1 MSAQPDSTLLAVG
14 DVIAEEKRLRLAADR
29 ELAANLERLRERI
42 EHHAELVEANLMF
55 ALRDMVAATIAKL
68 ELKDGA
74 PGAPGADAYPGQ
86 ARGLHDPAAS
96 YRAMDVVAQNG
107 CEWRAVR
114 DDPGPLPG
122 DGWTLGAKQG
132 RKGDKGERGAQ
143 GLPGKDG
150 TGIADMFIDGSV
162 FVVVFTDGRRREFMI
177 EAAA

>member
-1 MSAQPDSTLLAVG
+1 MTDSTLLAVA
-14 DVIAEEKRLRLAADR
+14 DVLAEEKRLRLAADR
-29 ELAANLERLRERI
+29 ELAANLERLRERL

-55 ALRDMVAATIAKL
+55 AVRDLVAAAVSKL

-86 ARGLHDPAAS
+86 ARGLYDPAAT
-96 YRAMDVVAQNG
+96 YRALDIVALNG

-132 RKGDKGERGAQ
+132 RKGDKGERGEP
-143 GLPGKDG
+143 GRPGKDG
-150 TGIADMFIDGSV
+150 TGISDMFIDGSV
-162 FVVVFTDGRRREFMI
+162 FVVVFSDGRRREFML